1 MNKQFTAALQGL
13 LGILAVGG
21 LGFGAWF
28 MYMDLNLR
36 GGGAALEIE
45 ALIMILI
52 GTVALS
58 AMVVTQAVKGG
69 K

>member
-28 MYMDLNLR
+28 MYAALNFT
-36 GGGAALEIE
+36 GGGAAIEIE